1 MSLKT
6 ASRKNQ
12 TAAGELA
19 ANPNQPVGRQI
30 RELRRSR
37 GLTLTD
43 VANAIGRSVGHL
55 SELERGVSPITL
67 DTLDK
72 IARTLDVS
80 ISWFFSAASAEEL
93 PESKFVVRRSE
104 RREINLS
111 RSGVREELLSPH
123 LTGGLEMVLTTF
135 APSAGTGEEGRM
147 RRGEEGGYVVSG
159 QLELRIDGQTIL
171 LEPGDS
177 FQMTEIGRHWCH
189 NPGPVDAVIV
199 WSFKSANY

>member
-1 MSLKT
+1 MPKE
-6 ASRKNQ
+6 AKKNEATQ
-12 TAAGELA
+12 TAANSMRSPSE
-19 ANPNQPVGRQI
+19 PVGQQI

-43 VANAIGRSVGHL
+43 LATAIGRSVGHL

-80 ISWFFSAASAEEL
+80 ISWFFSTPKPEDS
-93 PESKFVVRRSE
+93 PESNFVVRATR

-111 RSGVREELLSPH
+111 KAGVREELLSPH

-135 APSAGTGEEGRM
+135 SPGAGTGEEGRT
-147 RRGEEGGYVVSG
+147 RKGEEGGFVVSG
-159 QLELRIDGQTIL
+159 TLELKVDGQTIL
-171 LEPGDS
+171 LEAGDS
-177 FQMTEIGRHWCH
+177 FQMTGTGKHWCR
-189 NPGPVDAVIV
+189 NPGKVDAVIV
-199 WSFKSANY
+199 WSFSSANF

>member
-1 MSLKT
+1 MPKEAKKSGKT
-6 ASRKNQ
+6 AI
-12 TAAGELA
+12 A
-19 ANPNQPVGRQI
+19 ANSLRSPSEPVGQQI

-43 VANAIGRSVGHL
+43 LATAIGRSVGHL

-80 ISWFFSAASAEEL
+80 ISWFFSAPTPEDS
-93 PESKFVVRRSE
+93 PESDYVVRAAR

-111 RSGVREELLSPH
+111 QSGVREELLSPH

-135 APSAGTGEEGRM
+135 SPGAGTGEEGRT
-147 RRGEEGGYVVSG
+147 RKGEEGGFVVSG
-159 QLELRIDGQTIL
+159 QLELIVDDQTML
-171 LEPGDS
+171 LEAGDS
-177 FQMTEIGRHWCH
+177 FQMTGTGKHWCR
-189 NPGPVDAVIV
+189 NPGSVDAVIV
-199 WSFKSANY
+199 WSFSSASF